1 MNTAAGDY
9 YRVTKIGDGRYR
21 IYDPMGVFTDLF
33 VGSERALLWDTA
45 YGFRDLRSVV
55 KGLTELPLY
64 IVNSHGH
71 IDHACGNY
79 QFDEPIYIHPADI
92 SVIKEHHGEYRKKLA
107 VKMAENALDFFT
119 GEPVNAIDQDFD
131 VNAYL
136 GRTIGNLVEV
146 REGDVFD
153 LGGMHLEVIEV
164 PGHTPGSIGLL
175 YREEKIF
182 YAADSMNDDFW
193 LFMKEACPLSVYRQ
207 TLKKAWDLDF
217 DTLVI
222 SHFPM
227 PLEKKVLL
235 DYMETAEQLDY
246 SKAYPF
252 SAPLVPEANARRYVR
267 EGYTPEDMGTGKAGY
282 AGIVISEEKIR

>member
-1 MNTAAGDY
+1 MENY
-9 YRVTKIGDGRYR
+9 YRVTKIGEGRFR

-55 KGLTELPLY
+55 RELTDLPLY
-64 IVNSHGH
+64 VVNSHGH

-92 SVIKEHHGEYRKKLA
+92 PVIKEHHGEYRKKLA
-107 VKMAENALDFFT
+107 IEMARNALDYFT
-119 GEPVNAIDQDFD
+119 GEPVNAIGQDFD
-131 VNAYL
+131 KEAYL
-136 GRTIGNLVEV
+136 RRPVGDLREV
-146 REGDVFD
+146 REGFIFE
-153 LGGMHLEVIEV
+153 LGGMNLEVIEV

-175 YREEKIF
+175 LREERIF
-182 YAADSMNDDFW
+182 YAADAMNDDFW
-193 LFMKEACPLSVYRQ
+193 LFMKEACTLSVYKE

-217 DTLVI
+217 DALII

-227 PLEKKVLL
+227 PLDKKVLL

-252 SAPLVPEANARRYVR
+252 SAPLTPEANARRFIR
-267 EGYTPEDMGTGKAGY
+267 EGFTPDDMGSGRPGY

>member
-1 MNTAAGDY
+1 MENY
-9 YRVTKIGDGRYR
+9 YRVTKIGEGRYR

-55 KGLTELPLY
+55 RELTDLPLY
-64 IVNSHGH
+64 VVNSHGH

-92 SVIKEHHGEYRKKLA
+92 PVIREHHGEYRKKLA
-107 VKMAENALDFFT
+107 IEMARNALDYFT
-119 GEPVNAIDQDFD
+119 GEPVNAIGQNFDQKT
-131 VNAYL
+131 YL
-136 GRTIGNLVEV
+136 NRPVGDLREV
-146 REGDVFD
+146 REGFVFD
-153 LGGMHLEVIEV
+153 LGGMKLEVIEV

-175 YREEKIF
+175 LREERIF
-182 YAADSMNDDFW
+182 YAADAMNDDFW
-193 LFMKEACPLSVYRQ
+193 LFMKEACTLSVYKE

-217 DTLVI
+217 DSLII
-222 SHFPM
+222 SHFPV

-252 SAPLVPEANARRYVR
+252 SAPLTPEANARRFIR
-267 EGYTPEDMGTGKAGY
+267 EGFTPDDMGAGKPGY

>member
-1 MNTAAGDY
+1 
-9 YRVTKIGDGRYR
+9 
-21 IYDPMGVFTDLF
+21 MGVFTDLF

-55 KGLTELPLY
+55 RELTDLPLY
-64 IVNSHGH
+64 VVNSHGH

-92 SVIKEHHGEYRKKLA
+92 PVIREHHGEYRKKLA
-107 VKMAENALDFFT
+107 IEMARNALDYFT
-119 GEPVNAIDQDFD
+119 GEPVNAIGQDFD
-131 VNAYL
+131 QKTYL
-136 GRTIGNLVEV
+136 NRPVGDLREV
-146 REGDVFD
+146 REGFVFD
-153 LGGMHLEVIEV
+153 LGGMKLEVIEV

-175 YREEKIF
+175 LREERIF
-182 YAADSMNDDFW
+182 YAADAMNDDFW
-193 LFMKEACPLSVYRQ
+193 LFMKEACTLSVYKE

-217 DTLVI
+217 DSLII
-222 SHFPM
+222 SHFPV

-252 SAPLVPEANARRYVR
+252 SAPLTPEANARRFIR
-267 EGYTPEDMGTGKAGY
+267 EGFTPYDMGTGKPGY
-282 AGIVISEEKIR
+282 AGIVISQEKIR